1 MHVGGGRIGKPF
13 FSRIWGVNGTEQ
25 LPTARWGWKRYAA
38 VSFWGQEERKKSEQ
52 ICKQNS
58 WKRQLEEDSSHLSSQ
73 QAAWSKR
80 KEKIVSENTV

>member
-25 LPTARWGWKRYAA
+25 LPTARWGWKRYAT
-38 VSFWGQEERKKSEQ
+38 VSFWGQEERKKSGK

-73 QAAWSKR
+73 QVAWSKR